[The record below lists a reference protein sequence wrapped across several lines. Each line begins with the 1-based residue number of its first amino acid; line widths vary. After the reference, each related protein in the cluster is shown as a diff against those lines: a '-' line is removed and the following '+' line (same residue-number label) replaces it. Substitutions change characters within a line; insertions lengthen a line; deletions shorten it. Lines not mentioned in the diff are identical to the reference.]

1 MGACVEHGA
10 SCFEKASLA
19 YGHGTGN
26 AFDEAAF
33 IVLETLGLPVDGL
46 AAHWKRKLSTAEHE
60 AVTLIFKA
68 RIDTR
73 KPASYL
79 VHKAYIGGF
88 PFYVDERV
96 IVPRS
101 FIGEILCNQMDGD
114 ITYSFLEKQENAG
127 AVLDLCTGS
136 GCLAIIAA
144 LLFSDAQVDAV
155 DLSPDALAVAKRN
168 VSDHGLEEFMTLH
181 EGDLFAPLVGKKY
194 DVIISNPPYVDADAM
209 ADLPPEYSCEPA
221 MALASGNDGLDLVRC
236 ILREAPAYLNDKGGL
251 LCEIGR
257 GKALLEKEYPDIS
270 FLWLDTEES
279 SGEVFWLTKDQF
291 P

>member
-1 MGACVEHGA
+1 MH
-10 SCFEKASLA
+10 
-19 YGHGTGN
+19 
-26 AFDEAAF
+26 
-33 IVLETLGLPVDGL
+33 
-46 AAHWKRKLSTAEHE
+46 
-60 AVTLIFKA
+60 
-68 RIDTR
+68 
-73 KPASYL
+73 
-79 VHKAYIGGF
+79 
-88 PFYVDERV
+88 RV
-96 IVPRS
+96 
-101 FIGEILCNQMDGD
+101 
-114 ITYSFLEKQENAG
+114 
-127 AVLDLCTGS
+127 